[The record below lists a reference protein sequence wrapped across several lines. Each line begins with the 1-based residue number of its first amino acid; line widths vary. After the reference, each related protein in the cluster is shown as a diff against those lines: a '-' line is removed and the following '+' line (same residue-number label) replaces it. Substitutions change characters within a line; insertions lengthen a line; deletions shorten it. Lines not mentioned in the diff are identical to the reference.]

1 MISTQDWA
9 DARRVWDYHQMG
21 HSPRPCSVAIGL
33 GSHDLGVADTAVDFY
48 KRGMAP
54 LLLFTGATSPT
65 TRERMPRGEAVHYRE
80 RALELGVPS
89 AAVLVEPRARNTGDN
104 IRFSRELLEEAG
116 AEVSS
121 VLLISKPY
129 EERRA
134 YATAR
139 KLWPEVEVISASAPM
154 TFEQYADSIGDARLV
169 IDMLVGAL
177 QRLMV
182 YPEQGFMISQ
192 PASAGRRD
200 RGVRAPTPSR
210 LHQPTRDHRRAF
222 GLTRARAGAVT
233 GFSTSCGGSAGTRME
248 GAPPPTAGPWVACV
262 VGSHPV
268 HRRPRRSRADTAPG
282 VQVVRTVAR
291 STWTP

>member
-1 MISTQDWA
+1 
-9 DARRVWDYHQMG
+9 V
-21 HSPRPCSVAIGL
+21 
-33 GSHDLGVADTAVDFY
+33 DLY

-80 RALELGVPS
+80 RAVELGVPS
-89 AAVLVEPRARNTGDN
+89 SDVLVEPRARNTGEN

-116 AEVSS
+116 LEVSS

-139 KLWPEVEVISASAPM
+139 KLWPGVEVVSASSPM
-154 TFEQYADSIGDARLV
+154 TLDEYVDSIGDARLV

-177 QRLMV
+177 QRLMI

-192 PASAGRRD
+192 PLPADVTEAYERLCQAGF
-200 RGVRAPTPSR
+200 TSR
-210 LHQPTRDHRRAF
+210 L
-222 GLTRARAGAVT
+222 LTTDVP
-233 GFSTSCGGSAGTRME
+233 SA
-248 GAPPPTAGPWVACV
+248 
-262 VGSHPV
+262 
-268 HRRPRRSRADTAPG
+268 
-282 VQVVRTVAR
+282 
-291 STWTP
+291 